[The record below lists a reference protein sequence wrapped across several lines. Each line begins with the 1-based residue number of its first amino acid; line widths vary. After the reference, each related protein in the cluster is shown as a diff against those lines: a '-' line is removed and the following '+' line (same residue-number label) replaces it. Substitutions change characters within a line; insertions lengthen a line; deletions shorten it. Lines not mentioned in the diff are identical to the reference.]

1 MRSTSAKSSATL
13 HGRLMRRSRTPR
25 VIIPEG
31 GGHRNR
37 IGVHV
42 HMALMR
48 YPWTMRGLM
57 PNQQAPWL
65 IIILLVKPRQR
76 TVGQHVGRISFDRH
90 IAIRRMEQWVDV
102 CALIVEHLPVIESSR
117 IVNTAMPY
125 AICRRTPLHTPNH
138 VTTRRM
144 WAAWHRLVCRAWSHH

>member
-1 MRSTSAKSSATL
+1 
-13 HGRLMRRSRTPR
+13 
-25 VIIPEG
+25 
-31 GGHRNR
+31 
-37 IGVHV
+37 
-42 HMALMR
+42 MALMR

-57 PNQQAPWL
+57 PNQQAPWP

-117 IVNTAMPY
+117 IVNTAMPHMPFAEERRCIPESCNNEANVGCLASIGVSSVVTPLMWLY
-125 AICRRTPLHTPNH
+125 APVRIVARDGAHSELVTKARLKRTPPEAIASIFG
-138 VTTRRM
+138 V
-144 WAAWHRLVCRAWSHH
+144 